1 MDTLNLDLDQELE
14 DIVFQLILYI
24 CPGLLKNMVISSSS
38 GTSGEFS
45 PLFVAA
51 AALCPRE
58 SFDGRD
64 LGTTR
69 IDDDDDDDD
78 DDDATLS
85 FVVNMRVGAFP
96 LPLVCAH
103 RKSRF
108 DVKKSNEEM
117 NFGQKFKL

>member
-1 MDTLNLDLDQELE
+1 M
-14 DIVFQLILYI
+14 
-24 CPGLLKNMVISSSS
+24 
-38 GTSGEFS
+38 
-45 PLFVAA
+45 
-51 AALCPRE
+51 CPRE

-69 IDDDDDDDD
+69 NDGDDENNNDD

-96 LPLVCAH
+96 VPLVCAH

-108 DVKKSNEEM
+108 NFVKKSNW
-117 NFGQKFKL
+117 KK

>member
-1 MDTLNLDLDQELE
+1 M
-14 DIVFQLILYI
+14 
-24 CPGLLKNMVISSSS
+24 
-38 GTSGEFS
+38 
-45 PLFVAA
+45 
-51 AALCPRE
+51 CPRE

-69 IDDDDDDDD
+69 NDDDDENNNDDD

-108 DVKKSNEEM
+108 DVKKKSNW
-117 NFGQKFKL
+117 KK

>member
-1 MDTLNLDLDQELE
+1 M
-14 DIVFQLILYI
+14 
-24 CPGLLKNMVISSSS
+24 
-38 GTSGEFS
+38 
-45 PLFVAA
+45 
-51 AALCPRE
+51 CPRE
-58 SFDGRD
+58 FDGRD

-69 IDDDDDDDD
+69 NDDVDDD

-96 LPLVCAH
+96 VPLVCAH